1 LAPALLRGIQ
11 LLKRA
16 LLVLAGIL
24 GVLVVAAAVAL
35 GWLFATDA
43 GLRWALARAEREMG
57 DSLTIEGARGT
68 LISVVSIKHIRFES
82 DGTRIEARDIS
93 THAHLAAA
101 YRGQLRL
108 DPLHIAELDI
118 AIEQGGSRASQPP
131 TLPFGLRLA
140 NVEVERLRVLR
151 GEAVYSLRKV
161 AFKQLALAPLPP
173 SVSAEGTFELEDEK
187 FPMSGRIALGGTL
200 ERLETHLVLRQGD
213 IAADANAVL
222 APFRPQ
228 HLVSLDAKVSPIDLA
243 RFGEELPHAALALTV
258 KATGTDRGLQGT
270 FVLSN
275 SAPGPLDQQRIPVA
289 TVEARAASGD
299 LETATLDELR
309 ITLAGGGVL
318 EGRGRYD
325 AQGFHGTF
333 KASRLNLRAL
343 RSTLRETQLSGPLEV
358 AVARDAQTVRGT
370 LGQEGMTLSAE
381 AVRRGDT
388 VEIHGLRAAAAGGEV
403 TGAGSVRLTD
413 PIAFRANL
421 QLTRFNPAAFG
432 DYPEGAVS
440 GSLTADG
447 DLGSEPRVDVQWT
460 VANST
465 LLDEALESRGK
476 ARIAGRRLLQGEAQ
490 ARLGE
495 SRATARGG
503 FGTSADKLAWTLEV
517 PRLENYIDDLAG
529 SMKASGTLS
538 GTWSAPE
545 AVIAAEFE
553 KLELPHDFRAAAA
566 KLNASGTLA
575 RHEGRISLRTDGG
588 AELETRLRGG
598 YAGGAWAGEV
608 LALEGRGQV
617 PVHLRA
623 PTPLRIAKGRVEL
636 GRVDATLGDGHLLVN
651 NLAWSKDRVVSSGE
665 FKGLPAQWAIAAA
678 GLTDRLK
685 STLMLDGQWS
695 VTAAPALDGN
705 LRLRRAD
712 GDLVVQDERP
722 IALGLQSVALDA
734 RFTPAGVGMR
744 LDIISSYATGAIAG
758 QVSRDPAAGP
768 MGLGKGSPLNMQ
780 AQLEL
785 AHAKVLA
792 QPIGTDARFDGRLIA
807 TVEASGTVGAPVF
820 NGSVRGDAITFDYPP
835 YGVYLKNGELRARLE
850 GDRLRVERFS
860 IQAGEGTFT
869 ANGTLPLRL
878 TEGAANLVWQAKNFA
893 VLERPDMRLVA
904 TGQGEAGFDGKRL
917 LIAGEL
923 HAERGHLEI
932 ERDRIPKLGEDVVI
946 VGEPRKQDAPKAP
959 LPVHLNVDLDLG
971 SNFTI
976 HAQGLEG
983 KLTGRINFTTTAEGE
998 LRAYGRIETLNAT
1011 YFAYGQRLQVD
1022 PGIMIF
1028 DGALDNPA
1036 LQITAWRRNQA
1047 VEAGVQLSGTMLAP
1061 RVQIVS
1067 QPPVSE
1073 GERLS
1078 WLVLGRAPTDA
1089 TKADLGLLQ
1098 AAAGALLARGDSM
1111 PIDRKLAKTFGLDE
1125 ISFRGTGEVQDR
1137 AVAVGKRLSDK
1148 LYVSYEQ
1155 GLGTV
1160 TSSLVKL
1167 DYALSRRWSLRAETG
1182 TSSGW
1187 GVFYRFSWD

>member
-1 LAPALLRGIQ
+1 IG
-11 LLKRA
+11 
-16 LLVLAGIL
+16 
-24 GVLVVAAAVAL
+24 
-35 GWLFATDA
+35 
-43 GLRWALARAEREMG
+43 E
-57 DSLTIEGARGT
+57 
-68 LISVVSIKHIRFES
+68 
-82 DGTRIEARDIS
+82 
-93 THAHLAAA
+93 
-101 YRGQLRL
+101 
-108 DPLHIAELDI
+108 
-118 AIEQGGSRASQPP
+118 GGSRASQPP
-131 TLPFGLRLA
+131 TLPFGLRLD
-140 NVEVERLRVLR
+140 NVEVEHVRVIR
-151 GEAVYSLRKV
+151 GEATYSLRKV
-161 AFKQLALAPLPP
+161 RFNQIALAPLPP
-173 SVSAEGTFELEDEK
+173 SISADGTFELEDEK
-187 FPMSGRIALGGTL
+187 FPMSGSIALGGTL
-200 ERLETHLVLRQGD
+200 ERLETKLALRQGD
-213 IAADANAVL
+213 IVADATAVL

-228 HLVSLDAKVSPIDLA
+228 HLVSLDAKISPIDLA

-258 KATGTDRGLQGT
+258 KATGSDRGLQGM
-270 FVLSN
+270 FVLAN
-275 SAPGPLDQQRIPVA
+275 SAPGPLDQQRLPIA
-289 TVEARAASGD
+289 QIEARMASSD
-299 LETATLDELR
+299 LETATLEGLR
-309 ITLAGGGVL
+309 IALTGGGVL
-318 EGRGRYD
+318 EGHGRYD
-325 AQGFHGTF
+325 ANGFQGSF
-333 KASRLNLRAL
+333 KASRLNLRGL
-343 RSTLRETQLSGPLEV
+343 RSTLRETQLSGPLDV
-358 AVARDAQTVRGT
+358 ALAHDSQTVRGT
-370 LGQEGMTLSAE
+370 LSQEGMSLSAE

-388 VEIHGLRAAAAGGEV
+388 VDIRALRAAAAGGEV
-403 TGAGSVRLTD
+403 TGAGTVRLTD
-413 PIAFRANL
+413 PIAFKADL
-421 QLTRFNPAAFG
+421 QLARFNPAAFG
-432 DYPEGAVS
+432 DYPAGAIS
-440 GSLTADG
+440 GSVVGDG
-447 DLGSEPRVDVQWT
+447 DLAAEPRVQVRWSI
-460 VANST
+460 AKST
-465 LLDEALESRGK
+465 LMDEPLESRGT
-476 ARIAGRRLLQGEAQ
+476 ANLVGRRVLKADAQ
-490 ARLGE
+490 ASLGE

-517 PRLENYIDDLAG
+517 PRLEDYLDDIAG

-538 GTWSAPE
+538 GTWPAPE
-545 AVIAAEFE
+545 LVATAELE
-553 KLELPHDFRAAAA
+553 KLELPHDFRAAGA
-566 KLNASGTLA
+566 KVNVSGTLA
-575 RHEGRISLRTDGG
+575 RHEGRLSLRTDGG
-588 AELETRLRGG
+588 AELETHLRGG
-598 YAGGAWAGEV
+598 YANGAWSGEV
-608 LALEGRGQV
+608 LTLEARGQV

-623 PTPLRIAKGRVEL
+623 PTPLRIAKSRVEL
-636 GRVDATLGDGHLLVN
+636 GRFEATLGDGHLLVN
-651 NLAWSKDRVVSSGE
+651 DLAWSKDRIVSSGE
-665 FKGLPAQWAIAAA
+665 FKGLPAQWAVAAA
-678 GLTDRLK
+678 GLTDRVK

-695 VTAAPALDGN
+695 VTAAPALNGD
-705 LRLRRAD
+705 LRLRRAG
-712 GDLVVQDERP
+712 GDLVIQDDRP

-744 LDIISSYATGAIAG
+744 LDIISSYATGAVAG

-768 MGLGKGSPLNMQ
+768 MGLGKGSALNVQ

-792 QPIGTDARFDGRLIA
+792 QPVGTDARFDGRLIA
-807 TVEASGTVGAPVF
+807 TVEAGGTVGAPVF

-850 GDRLRVERFS
+850 GDRLRIERFS
-860 IQAGEGTFT
+860 IQAGEGSFT

-878 TEGAANLVWQAKNFA
+878 TEGEANLMWQAKNFA

-946 VGEPRKQDAPKAP
+946 VGEPRKPPAAAKAA

-998 LRAYGRIETLNAT
+998 LRAFGRIETLNAT
-1011 YFAYGQRLQVD
+1011 YYAYGQRLQVD

-1137 AVAVGKRLSDK
+1137 AIAVGKRLSDK
-1148 LYVSYEQ
+1148 VYVSYEQ

>member
-1 LAPALLRGIQ
+1 M
-11 LLKRA
+11 
-16 LLVLAGIL
+16 IL
-24 GVLVVAAAVAL
+24 VAAAVAL
-35 GWLFATDA
+35 AWLFATDA

-57 DSLTIEGARGT
+57 GALAIENARGT
-68 LISVVSIKHIRFES
+68 LMSVVTIGHIRFEA
-82 DGTRIEARDIS
+82 DGTRIEARDVS

-101 YRGQLRL
+101 FGGQLRL
-108 DPLHIAELDI
+108 EPLHIATLDI
-118 AIEQGGSRASQPP
+118 AIGEGGSRASPP
-131 TLPFGLRLA
+131 ATLPFGLRLA

-161 AFKQLALAPLPP
+161 RFKHLALAQLPP

-187 FPMSGRIALGGTL
+187 FPMTGSVALGGTL
-200 ERLETHLVLRQGD
+200 ERLEARLALRQGD

-258 KATGTDRGLQGT
+258 KATGTERGLQGT
-270 FVLSN
+270 FTLTN
-275 SAPGPLDQQRIPVA
+275 SAPGPLDQARLPIA
-289 TVEARAASGD
+289 RVEAHAASSD

-309 ITLAGGGVL
+309 IALAGGGVL
-318 EGRGRYD
+318 EGRGRYN
-325 AQGFHGTF
+325 AKGFQGSF

-343 RSTLRETQLSGPLEV
+343 RSTLRETQLSGPLEI
-358 AVARDAQTVRGT
+358 AISPDTQSVRGT
-370 LGQEGMTLSAE
+370 LGEASMSLSAE

-388 VEIHGLRAAAAGGEV
+388 VEIRGLRAAAAGGEV
-403 TGAGSVRLTD
+403 TGAGTVRLGD

-421 QLTRFNPAAFG
+421 QLARFDPAAFG
-432 DYPEGAVS
+432 DYPAGSIS
-440 GSLTADG
+440 GSITADG
-447 DLGSEPRVDVQWT
+447 DLAQEPRVDLKWSI
-460 VANST
+460 ANSM
-465 LLDEALESRGK
+465 LADETLESRGS
-476 ARIAGRRLLQGEAQ
+476 ARVVGRRVLQADAQ
-490 ARLGE
+490 ASLGE
-495 SRATARGG
+495 SRVTAHGG
-503 FGTSADKLAWTLEV
+503 FGTSADKLAWALEV
-517 PRLENYIDDLAG
+517 PSIENYLEDLAG
-529 SMKASGTLS
+529 SMKASGTVT
-538 GTWSAPE
+538 GTWTVPE
-545 AVIAAEFE
+545 VVIAAEFAQ
-553 KLELPHDFRAAAA
+553 LELPHDFRAAAA
-566 KLNASGTLA
+566 KLNVAGTLA
-575 RHEGRISLRTDGG
+575 RHEGRVSVRTDGG

-598 YAGGAWAGEV
+598 YSGGAWAGEV
-608 LALEGRGQV
+608 LSLEGRGQV

-623 PTPLRIAKGRVEL
+623 ATPLRIAKGRVEL
-636 GRVDATLGDGHLLVN
+636 GRVEATLGEGHLLVN
-651 NLAWSKDRVVSSGE
+651 DLVWSKERVVSSGE

-678 GLTDRLK
+678 GLTDKL
-685 STLMLDGQWS
+685 SATLLVDGQWS
-695 VTAAPALDGN
+695 ITAAPALDGT
-705 LRLRRAD
+705 LRLRRAS
-712 GDLVVQDERP
+712 GDIVLQDERP

-734 RFTPAGVGMR
+734 RFTNAGVGMR
-744 LDIISSYATGAIAG
+744 LDVISRYATGAVAG

-768 MGLGKGSPLNMQ
+768 IGLGLGSALNMQ

-792 QPIGTDARFDGRLIA
+792 EPLLSDARFDGRLIA
-807 TVEASGTVGAPVF
+807 TVEATGTVGAPVF
-820 NGSVRGDAITFDYPP
+820 AGNVRGDSLTFDYPP
-835 YGVYLKNGELRARLE
+835 YGVYLKNGELRGRLE

-860 IQAGEGTFT
+860 IQAGEGSFT
-869 ANGTLPLRL
+869 ASGTLPLRL
-878 TEGAANLVWQAKNFA
+878 TGEAANVTWQAKNFA

-904 TGQGEAGFDGKRL
+904 TGNGEAGFDGKRL
-917 LIAGEL
+917 LLAGEL
-923 HAERGHLEI
+923 HADRGHLEI
-932 ERDRIPKLGEDVVI
+932 ERDRVPKLGEDVVI
-946 VGEPRKQDAPKAP
+946 VGQQRKPAGAKSA

-983 KLTGRINFTTTAEGE
+983 KLTGRVNFTTTEEGE
-998 LRAYGRIETLNAT
+998 LRAYGRIEALNAT

-1022 PGIMIF
+1022 PGIVIF
-1028 DGALDNPA
+1028 DGPLDNPA

-1137 AVAVGKRLSDK
+1137 AIAVGKRLSDK
-1148 LYVSYEQ
+1148 VYVSYEQ

>member
-1 LAPALLRGIQ
+1 MAVLL
-11 LLKRA
+11 
-16 LLVLAGIL
+16 
-24 GVLVVAAAVAL
+24 VAAAVAL

-43 GLRWALARAEREMG
+43 GLRWVLARAEREMG
-57 DSLTIEGARGT
+57 GALVIEGGRGT
-68 LISVVSIKHIRFES
+68 LISVVTIKHVRFEA
-82 DGTRIEARDIS
+82 DGTRVEARDVS
-93 THAHLAAA
+93 THANLAAA
-101 YRGQLRL
+101 FGGQLRL
-108 DPLHIAELDI
+108 EPLHIASLDI
-118 AIEQGGSRASQPP
+118 AIGEGGSRASPP
-131 TLPFGLRLA
+131 PALPFGLRLG

-151 GEAVYSLRKV
+151 GEATYSLRKV
-161 AFKQLALAPLPP
+161 RFKQLALAQIPP
-173 SVSAEGTFELEDEK
+173 GVSADGTFELEDEK
-187 FPMSGRIALGGTL
+187 FPMSGSIALGGTL
-200 ERLETHLVLRQGD
+200 ERLEAKLALRQGD
-213 IAADANAVL
+213 IVANANAVL

-228 HLVSLDAKVSPIDLA
+228 HLVSLDATVSPIDLA
-243 RFGEELPHAALALTV
+243 RFGDELPQAALSLTV

-270 FVLSN
+270 FVLAN
-275 SAPGPLDQQRIPVA
+275 RAPGPLDQHHLPIAQ
-289 TVEARAASGD
+289 VEARVASGD
-299 LETATLDELR
+299 LETATLEDLR
-309 ITLAGGGVL
+309 IALAGGGVL

-325 AQGFHGTF
+325 AKGFQGSF
-333 KASRLNLRAL
+333 KASRLNLRGL
-343 RSTLRETQLSGPLEV
+343 RSTLRQTQLSGPLDV
-358 AVARDAQTVRGT
+358 ALTHESQTVRGT
-370 LGQEGMTLSAE
+370 LSQEGMSLSAE

-388 VEIHGLRAAAAGGEV
+388 VEIRALRAAAAGGEV
-403 TGAGSVRLTD
+403 TGAGTVRLTD
-413 PIAFRANL
+413 PIAFNANL
-421 QLTRFNPAAFG
+421 QLARFNPAAFG
-432 DYPEGAVS
+432 DYPAGSIS
-440 GSLTADG
+440 GSVLADG
-447 DLGSEPRVDVQWT
+447 DLADEPRVQLQWSI
-460 VANST
+460 AKST
-465 LLDEALESRGK
+465 LLDGPLESRGS
-476 ARIAGRRLLQGEAQ
+476 ANLVGRRVLKADAQ
-490 ARLGE
+490 ASLGE
-495 SRATARGG
+495 SHATVRGG
-503 FGTSADKLAWTLEV
+503 FGTSADKLAWTLDV
-517 PRLENYIDDLAG
+517 PSLEDYVEDLAG

-538 GTWSAPE
+538 GTWSVPE
-545 AVIAAEFE
+545 VVAAAELE
-553 KLELPHDFRAAAA
+553 KLELPHDFRAAGA
-566 KLNASGTLA
+566 KVNVSGTLG
-575 RHEGRISLRTDGG
+575 RHEGRLTLRTDGG
-588 AELETRLRGG
+588 AELETHLRGG
-598 YAGGAWAGEV
+598 YANGAWSGEV
-608 LALEGRGQV
+608 LSLEGHGQV
-617 PVHLRA
+617 PMHLRA
-623 PTPLRIAKGRVEL
+623 PTSLRIAKSRVEL

-651 NLAWSKDRVVSSGE
+651 DLAWSKDRVISSGE

-705 LRLRRAD
+705 LRLRRAS
-712 GDLVVQDERP
+712 GDLVIQDERP

-758 QVSRDPAAGP
+758 QVSRDPAGGP
-768 MGLGKGSPLNMQ
+768 LGLGKGSPLNMQ

-792 QPIGTDARFDGRLIA
+792 QPVGTDARFDGRLIA
-807 TVEASGTVGAPVF
+807 TVEASGTVGTPVF

-878 TEGAANLVWQAKNFA
+878 TEGEANLMWQAKNFA

-946 VGEPRKQDAPKAP
+946 VGQPRKPEAAKGA
-959 LPVHLNVDLDLG
+959 LPVHLNIDLDLG

-1011 YFAYGQRLQVD
+1011 YFAYGQRLQVA

-1137 AVAVGKRLSDK
+1137 AIAVGKRLSDK
-1148 LYVSYEQ
+1148 VYVSYEQ

>member
-1 LAPALLRGIQ
+1 MALL
-11 LLKRA
+11 L
-16 LLVLAGIL
+16 
-24 GVLVVAAAVAL
+24 VAAAVAL

-43 GLRWALARAEREMG
+43 GLRWVLARAEREMG
-57 DSLTIEGARGT
+57 GALTIEAGRGT
-68 LISVVSIKHIRFES
+68 LISVVAIGHIRFEA
-82 DGTRIEARDIS
+82 DGTRIEARDVS
-93 THAHLAAA
+93 THASLAAA
-101 YRGQLRL
+101 FGGQLRL
-108 DPLHIAELDI
+108 EPLHIAALDI
-118 AIEQGGSRASQPP
+118 AIGEGGSRATQPP

-161 AFKQLALAPLPP
+161 RFKQIALAQLPP
-173 SVSAEGTFELEDEK
+173 SVSADGTFELEDEK
-187 FPMSGRIALGGTL
+187 FPMSGSIALGGTL
-200 ERLETHLVLRQGD
+200 ERLETRLALRQGD
-213 IAADANAVL
+213 IAADATAVL

-243 RFGEELPHAALALTV
+243 RFGEELPHAALALTL

-275 SAPGPLDQQRIPVA
+275 GAPGPLDQAHLPI
-289 TVEARAASGD
+289 TSVEARVASSD

-309 ITLAGGGVL
+309 IALAGGGVL

-325 AQGFHGTF
+325 AQGFHGAF

-343 RSTLRETQLSGPLEV
+343 RSTLRATQLSGPLEV
-358 AVARDAQTVRGT
+358 AVSRDAQTVRGT
-370 LGQEGMTLSAE
+370 LAQEGMTLSAE

-388 VEIHGLRAAAAGGEV
+388 VEIHGLRAAAAGGELS
-403 TGAGSVRLTD
+403 GAATLRLTD

-421 QLTRFNPAAFG
+421 QLARFNPAAFG
-432 DYPEGAVS
+432 DYPAGSIS
-440 GSLTADG
+440 GSVLAEG
-447 DLGSEPRVDVQWT
+447 DIAEQPHVDLKWT

-465 LLDEALESRGK
+465 LLEETLESRGTATLVGPRITK
-476 ARIAGRRLLQGEAQ
+476 ADAQ
-490 ARLGE
+490 ASLGDGRL
-495 SRATARGG
+495 TARGG
-503 FGTSADKLAWTLEV
+503 FGTAADKLTWTLEV
-517 PRLENYIDDLAG
+517 PSLEDYVDDLAG
-529 SMKASGTLS
+529 SMKASGTLT
-538 GTWSAPE
+538 GTWSVPE
-545 AVIAAEFE
+545 AAIAAEFE
-553 KLELPHDFRAAAA
+553 KLELPHEFRAAAA
-566 KLNASGTLA
+566 KLNVAGTLA
-575 RHEGRISLRTDGG
+575 RHEARASVRTDGG

-598 YAGGAWAGEV
+598 YAGGAWTGEV
-608 LALEGRGQV
+608 LSLEGRGQV
-617 PVHLRA
+617 PVHLRT
-623 PTPLRIAKGRVEL
+623 PTPLHIALNRVEL
-636 GRVDATLGDGHLLVN
+636 GRFEATLGEGHLLVN
-651 NLAWSKDRVVSSGE
+651 DLAWSKERVVSSGE

-678 GLTDRLK
+678 GLADKLK
-685 STLMLDGQWS
+685 ATLLVDGQWS
-695 VTAAPALDGN
+695 ITAAPALDGN
-705 LRLRRAD
+705 LRLRRAS
-712 GDLVVQDERP
+712 GDLVLQDERP
-722 IALGLQSVALDA
+722 VELGLQSVALDA

-744 LDIISSYATGAIAG
+744 LDVISRYATGAVAG
-758 QVSRDPAAGP
+758 QVSRDPAAGAL
-768 MGLGKGSPLNMQ
+768 GLGRGSPLNVQ

-792 QPIGTDARFDGRLIA
+792 QPVLSDARFDGRLIA

-820 NGSVRGDAITFDYPP
+820 AGSVRGDALTFDYPP
-835 YGVYLKNGELRARLE
+835 YGVYLKNGELRGRLE

-869 ANGTLPLRL
+869 ASGTLPLRL
-878 TEGAANLVWQAKNFA
+878 TEGAKLTWQAKNFA

-904 TGQGEAGFDGKRL
+904 TGEGEAGFDGKRL
-917 LIAGEL
+917 LFAGEL

-932 ERDRIPKLGEDVVI
+932 ERDRMPKLGEDVVI
-946 VGEPRKQDAPKAP
+946 VGEPRKPEGTKAA

-976 HAQGLEG
+976 QAQGLEG
-983 KLTGRINFTTTAEGE
+983 KLTGRVNFATTAEGE
-998 LRAYGRIETLNAT
+998 LRAYGRIESLNAT
-1011 YFAYGQRLQVD
+1011 YYAYGQKLQVD
-1022 PGIMIF
+1022 PGILIF

-1036 LQITAWRRNQA
+1036 LQVTAWRRNQA
-1047 VEAGVQLSGTMLAP
+1047 VEAGVQISGTMLAP

-1111 PIDRKLAKTFGLDE
+1111 PIDRKLAKSFGLDE

-1137 AVAVGKRLSDK
+1137 AVALGKRLSDK
-1148 LYVSYEQ
+1148 VYVSYEQ

>member
-1 LAPALLRGIQ
+1 MVTIQ
-11 LLKRA
+11 H
-16 LLVLAGIL
+16 V
-24 GVLVVAAAVAL
+24 
-35 GWLFATDA
+35 
-43 GLRWALARAEREMG
+43 
-57 DSLTIEGARGT
+57 
-68 LISVVSIKHIRFES
+68 RFEA
-82 DGTRIEARDIS
+82 DGTRIEAREVGA
-93 THAHLAAA
+93 HADLAAA
-101 YRGQLRL
+101 FSGRL
-108 DPLHIAELDI
+108 HLEPLHIAALDI
-118 AIEQGGSRASQPP
+118 EIGEGGSRASQPP
-131 TLPFGLRLA
+131 ALPFGLRLA
-140 NVEVERLRVLR
+140 GVEVERLRVLR

-161 AFKQLALAPLPP
+161 RFKEIALARLPA

-187 FPMSGRIALGGTL
+187 FPMAGSIAFGGTL
-200 ERLETHLVLRQGD
+200 ERLETRLALRQGD
-213 IAADANAVL
+213 IAADASAVL
-222 APFRPQ
+222 APFRAQ

-243 RFGEELPHAALALTV
+243 RFGEELPHAALALSV

-270 FVLSN
+270 FALAN
-275 SAPGPLDQQRIPVA
+275 SAPGPLDQGRLPIASIDARVA
-289 TVEARAASGD
+289 SND
-299 LETATLDELR
+299 LETATLQDLR
-309 ITLAGGGVL
+309 IALAGGGLL

-325 AQGFHGTF
+325 AQSFQGSF
-333 KASRLNLRAL
+333 KASGLNLRAL
-343 RSTLRETQLSGPLEV
+343 RSTLRETRLSGPLEV
-358 AVARDAQTVRGT
+358 ALSRDAQSVRGT
-370 LGQEGMTLSAE
+370 LAQEGMSIGAE

-388 VEIHGLRAAAAGGEV
+388 VDIRSLRAAAGGGEL
-403 TGAGSVRLTD
+403 TGAGTLRLAD
-413 PIAFRANL
+413 PIAFRADL
-421 QLTRFNPAAFG
+421 QLARFNPATFG
-432 DYPEGAVS
+432 DYPAGSIS
-440 GSLTADG
+440 GSVTADG
-447 DLGSEPRVDVQWT
+447 DLAKEPRVQVQWS
-460 VANST
+460 VAKSM
-465 LLDEALESRGK
+465 LMEESLESRGS
-476 ARIAGRRLLQGEAQ
+476 ASIVGRRIVKAEAQ

-495 SRATARGG
+495 SRVTARGG
-503 FGTSADKLAWTLEV
+503 FGTSADKLAWALDV
-517 PRLENYIDDLAG
+517 PSLENYVDDLSG
-529 SMKASGTLS
+529 SLKASGTLG
-538 GTWSAPE
+538 GTWSVPE
-545 AVIAAEFE
+545 AVIAVELE
-553 KLELPHDFRAAAA
+553 KLELPHDFRAATA
-566 KLNASGTLA
+566 KLNLAGTLA
-575 RHEGRISLRTDGG
+575 RHEGRATVRTDGG

-598 YAGGAWAGEV
+598 YAGGAWVGEV
-608 LALEGRGQV
+608 LSLEGRGQV

-623 PTPLRIAKGRVEL
+623 ATPLRVAKNRVEL

-651 NLAWSKDRVVSSGE
+651 DLAWSKERVVSSGE

-685 STLMLDGQWS
+685 STLLLDGQWS
-695 VTAAPALDGN
+695 ITAAPALDGS
-705 LRLRRAD
+705 LRLRRAR
-712 GDLVVQDERP
+712 GDLVLQDERP
-722 IALGLQSVALDA
+722 IELGLQSVALDA

-744 LDIISSYATGAIAG
+744 LDVISSYATGAVAG

-780 AQLEL
+780 GQLEL

-792 QPIGTDARFDGRLIA
+792 QPVGTDARFDGRLIA
-807 TVEASGTVGAPVF
+807 TVEASGTVGEPVF

-835 YGVYLKNGELRARLE
+835 YGVYLKNGELRGRLE
-850 GDRLRVERFS
+850 GDRLRIERFS
-860 IQAGEGTFT
+860 IHAGEGSFT
-869 ANGTLPLRL
+869 ASGTLPLRL
-878 TEGAANLVWQAKNFA
+878 TEGAANLTWQAKNFA
-893 VLERPDMRLVA
+893 VLERPDLRLVA

-946 VGEPRKQDAPKAP
+946 VGQPRKRPAAKSP
-959 LPVHLNVDLDLG
+959 LPLHLNVDLDLG
-971 SNFTI
+971 SNLTV

-983 KLTGRINFTTTAEGE
+983 KLTGRINFATTPEGE

-1011 YFAYGQRLQVD
+1011 YFAYGQPLQVD
-1022 PGIMIF
+1022 PGILIF

-1111 PIDRKLAKTFGLDE
+1111 PIDRKLAKSFGLDE

-1137 AVAVGKRLSDK
+1137 AIALGKRLSDK
-1148 LYVSYEQ
+1148 VYISYEQ

>member
-1 LAPALLRGIQ
+1 M
-11 LLKRA
+11 
-16 LLVLAGIL
+16 
-24 GVLVVAAAVAL
+24 VAVAVAL

-43 GLRWALARAEREMG
+43 GLRWVLARAEREMG
-57 DSLTIEGARGT
+57 GALAIEGARGT
-68 LISVVSIKHIRFES
+68 LINIVTIAHVRYEA
-82 DGTRIEARDIS
+82 DGTRVEARDVS
-93 THAHLAAA
+93 THANLAAA
-101 YRGQLRL
+101 FGGQIRL
-108 DPLHIAELDI
+108 EPLHVASLDI
-118 AIEQGGSRASQPP
+118 AIGEGGSRASQPP
-131 TLPFGLRLA
+131 TLPFGLRLD
-140 NVEVERLRVLR
+140 NVEVEHVRVMR
-151 GEAVYSLRKV
+151 GEATYSLRKV
-161 AFKQLALAPLPP
+161 RFKQIALAPLPP
-173 SVSAEGTFELEDEK
+173 SISADGTFELEDEK
-187 FPMSGRIALGGTL
+187 FPMSGSIALGGTL
-200 ERLETHLVLRQGD
+200 ERLETKLALRQGD
-213 IAADANAVL
+213 IVADAAAVL

-228 HLVSLDAKVSPIDLA
+228 HLVSLDAKVSPVDLA

-258 KATGTDRGLQGT
+258 KATGSDRGLQGM
-270 FVLSN
+270 FVLAN
-275 SAPGPLDQQRIPVA
+275 SAPGPLDQQRLPIA
-289 TVEARAASGD
+289 QIEARMASSD
-299 LETATLDELR
+299 LETATLEGLR
-309 ITLAGGGVL
+309 IALTGGGVL
-318 EGRGRYD
+318 EGHGRYD
-325 AQGFHGTF
+325 ANGFQGSF
-333 KASRLNLRAL
+333 KASRLNLRGL
-343 RSTLRETQLSGPLEV
+343 RSTLRETQLSGPLDV
-358 AVARDAQTVRGT
+358 ALAHDSQTVRGT
-370 LGQEGMTLSAE
+370 LSQEGMSLSAE

-388 VEIHGLRAAAAGGEV
+388 VDIRALRAAAAGGEV
-403 TGAGSVRLTD
+403 TGAGTVRLTD
-413 PIAFRANL
+413 PIRFKADL
-421 QLTRFNPAAFG
+421 QLARFNPAAFG
-432 DYPEGAVS
+432 DYPAGAIS
-440 GSLTADG
+440 GSVVGDG
-447 DLGSEPRVDVQWT
+447 DLAAEPRVQVRWSI
-460 VANST
+460 AKST
-465 LLDEALESRGK
+465 LMDEPLESRGT
-476 ARIAGRRLLQGEAQ
+476 ANLVGRRVLKADAQ
-490 ARLGE
+490 ASLGE

-517 PRLENYIDDLAG
+517 PRLEDYLEDIAG

-538 GTWSAPE
+538 GTWPVPE
-545 AVIAAEFE
+545 LVATAELE
-553 KLELPHDFRAAAA
+553 KLELPHDFRAAGA
-566 KLNASGTLA
+566 KVNVSGTLA
-575 RHEGRISLRTDGG
+575 RHEGRLSLRTDGG
-588 AELETRLRGG
+588 AELETHLRGG
-598 YAGGAWAGEV
+598 YANGAWSGEV
-608 LALEGRGQV
+608 LTLEARGQV

-623 PTPLRIAKGRVEL
+623 PTPLRIAKSRVEL
-636 GRVDATLGDGHLLVN
+636 GRFEATLGDGHLLVN
-651 NLAWSKDRVVSSGE
+651 DLAWSKDRIVSSGE
-665 FKGLPAQWAIAAA
+665 FKGLPAQWAVAAA
-678 GLTDRLK
+678 GLTDRVK

-695 VTAAPALDGN
+695 VTAAPALNGD
-705 LRLRRAD
+705 LRLRRAG
-712 GDLVVQDERP
+712 GDLVIQDDRP

-744 LDIISSYATGAIAG
+744 LDIISSYATGAVAG

-768 MGLGKGSPLNMQ
+768 MGLGKGSALNVQ

-792 QPIGTDARFDGRLIA
+792 QPVGTDARFDGRLIA
-807 TVEASGTVGAPVF
+807 TVEAGGTVGAPVF

-850 GDRLRVERFS
+850 GDRLRIERFS
-860 IQAGEGTFT
+860 IQAGEGSFT

-878 TEGAANLVWQAKNFA
+878 TEGEANLMWQAKNFA

-946 VGEPRKQDAPKAP
+946 VGEPRKPPAAAKAA

-998 LRAYGRIETLNAT
+998 LRAFGRIETLNAT
-1011 YFAYGQRLQVD
+1011 YYAYGQRLQVD

-1137 AVAVGKRLSDK
+1137 AIAVGKRLSDK
-1148 LYVSYEQ
+1148 VYVSYEQ

>member
-1 LAPALLRGIQ
+1 
-11 LLKRA
+11 
-16 LLVLAGIL
+16 VIL
-24 GVLVVAAAVAL
+24 VAAGVAL

-43 GLRWALARAEREMG
+43 GLRWVLARAEREMG
-57 DSLTIEGARGT
+57 GALAIEGAHGT
-68 LISVVSIKHIRFES
+68 LMSVVTIGHIRFEA
-82 DGTRIEARDIS
+82 DGTRIEARDVS

-101 YRGQLRL
+101 FGGQLRL
-108 DPLHIAELDI
+108 EPLHIAALDI
-118 AIEQGGSRASQPP
+118 AIGEGGSRASQPP

-140 NVEVERLRVLR
+140 SVEVERLRVLR

-161 AFKQLALAPLPP
+161 RFKHLALAQLPP

-187 FPMSGRIALGGTL
+187 FPMTGSIALGGTL
-200 ERLETHLVLRQGD
+200 ERLETRLQLRQGD

-222 APFRPQ
+222 ALFRAQ
-228 HLVSLDAKVSPIDLA
+228 HLVSLDAKVSPIDLR

-258 KATGTDRGLQGT
+258 KATGSERGLQGT
-270 FVLSN
+270 FTLTN
-275 SAPGPLDQQRIPVA
+275 SAPGPFDEARLPIA
-289 TVEARAASGD
+289 KVEARAASSD
-299 LETATLDELR
+299 LATATLDELR
-309 ITLAGGGVL
+309 VTLAGGGVL

-325 AQGFHGTF
+325 SQGFQGAF

-343 RSTLRETQLSGPLEV
+343 RSTLRETQLSGPLEI
-358 AVARDAQTVRGT
+358 AVSPDTQTVRGT
-370 LGQEGMTLSAE
+370 LGEASMSLSAE

-403 TGAGSVRLTD
+403 TGAGTVRLGD

-421 QLTRFNPAAFG
+421 QLARFNPAAFG
-432 DYPEGAVS
+432 DYPAGSIS
-440 GSLTADG
+440 GSVTADG
-447 DLGSEPRVDVQWT
+447 DLAQAPRVDLKWT
-460 VANST
+460 IANST
-465 LLDEALESRGK
+465 LADEPLESRGS
-476 ARIAGRRLLQGEAQ
+476 ARVAGRRVLQAD
-490 ARLGE
+490 AKASLGE
-495 SRATARGG
+495 SRLTARGA

-517 PRLENYIDDLAG
+517 PSIENYVEDLAG
-529 SMKASGTLS
+529 SMKASGTVT
-538 GTWSAPE
+538 GTWAAPE
-545 AVIAAEFE
+545 AVIAAEFA

-566 KLNASGTLA
+566 KLNVAGTLA
-575 RHEGRISLRTDGG
+575 RHEGRVSVRTDGG

-598 YAGGAWAGEV
+598 YSGGAWAGEV
-608 LALEGRGQV
+608 LSLDGRGQV
-617 PVHLRA
+617 PLHLRA
-623 PTPLRIAKGRVEL
+623 ATPLRIAKGRLEL
-636 GRVDATLGDGHLLVN
+636 GRVDATLGEGHLLVN
-651 NLAWSKDRVVSSGE
+651 DLVWSKERVVSSGE

-678 GLTDRLK
+678 GLTDKLNA
-685 STLMLDGQWS
+685 TLLVDGQWS
-695 VTAAPALDGN
+695 ITAAPALDGN
-705 LRLRRAD
+705 LRLRRAS
-712 GDLVVQDERP
+712 GDIVLQDDRP

-734 RFTPAGVGMR
+734 RFTNAGVGMR
-744 LDIISSYATGAIAG
+744 LDVISRYATGAVAG

-768 MGLGKGSPLNMQ
+768 MGLGLGSALNMQ

-792 QPIGTDARFDGRLIA
+792 EPLLSDARFDGRLIA
-807 TVEASGTVGAPVF
+807 TVEATGTVGAPVF
-820 NGSVRGDAITFDYPP
+820 AGSVRGDALTFDYPP
-835 YGVYLKNGELRARLE
+835 YGVYLKNGELRGRLE

-860 IQAGEGTFT
+860 IQAGEGSFT
-869 ANGTLPLRL
+869 ASGTLPLRL
-878 TEGAANLVWQAKNFA
+878 TGEPANVTWQAKNFA

-904 TGQGEAGFDGKRL
+904 TGNGEAGFDGKRL
-917 LIAGEL
+917 LLAGEL
-923 HAERGHLEI
+923 HAERGHLEL

-946 VGEPRKQDAPKAP
+946 VGQPRKPAAAKSAM
-959 LPVHLNVDLDLG
+959 LVHLNVDLDLG

-983 KLTGRINFTTTAEGE
+983 KLTGRVNFTTTAEGE

-1022 PGIMIF
+1022 PGIVIF

-1137 AVAVGKRLSDK
+1137 AIAVGKRLSDK
-1148 LYVSYEQ
+1148 VYVSYEQ

>member
-1 LAPALLRGIQ
+1 M
-11 LLKRA
+11 
-16 LLVLAGIL
+16 VLALAI
-24 GVLVVAAAVAL
+24 AL

-43 GLRWALARAEREMG
+43 GLRWVLARAEREMG
-57 DSLTIEGARGT
+57 GALVIEEARGT
-68 LISVVSIKHIRFES
+68 LISVVTIDHIRFEA
-82 DGTRIEARDIS
+82 DGTRIEAREVS
-93 THAHLAAA
+93 THASLAAA
-101 YRGQLRL
+101 FGGELRL
-108 DPLHIAELDI
+108 EPLHVARLDI
-118 AIEQGGSRASQPP
+118 AIGEGGSRASQPP
-131 TLPFGLRLA
+131 TLPFGLRLGT
-140 NVEVERLRVLR
+140 VEVERLRVLR
-151 GEAVYSLRKV
+151 GEAAYSLRKV
-161 AFKQLALAPLPP
+161 RFGQIALAPLPP
-173 SVSAEGTFELEDEK
+173 SVSADGTFELEDER

-200 ERLETHLVLRQGD
+200 ERLETKLALRQGD
-213 IAADANAVL
+213 IVADASAVL

-243 RFGEELPHAALALTV
+243 RFGEELPHAALSLAV

-270 FVLSN
+270 FALAN
-275 SAPGPLDQQRIPVA
+275 SVPGALDQHRLPIA
-289 TVEARAASGD
+289 HVEARVASSD
-299 LETATLDELR
+299 LETATLDDLR
-309 ITLAGGGVL
+309 IALAGGGVL
-318 EGRGRYD
+318 EGRGRYN
-325 AQGFHGTF
+325 ANGFQGSF
-333 KASRLNLRAL
+333 KASRLNLRGL
-343 RSTLRETQLSGPLEV
+343 RSTLRQTQLSGPLEV
-358 AVARDAQTVRGT
+358 ALAQDSQTVRGT
-370 LGQEGMTLSAE
+370 LSEASMSLTAE

-388 VEIHGLRAAAAGGEV
+388 VEIRALRAAAAGGEV
-403 TGAGSVRLTD
+403 TGAGTVRLTD
-413 PIAFRANL
+413 PIAFSANL
-421 QLTRFNPAAFG
+421 QLARFNPAAFG
-432 DYPEGAVS
+432 DYPAGSIS
-440 GSLTADG
+440 GSVVADG
-447 DLGSEPRVDVQWT
+447 DLAAEPRVQLQWSI
-460 VANST
+460 ARST
-465 LLDEALESRGK
+465 LKEYPLESRGS
-476 ARIAGRRLLQGEAQ
+476 ARIVGRRVQQADAQ
-490 ARLGE
+490 ASLGE
-495 SRATARGG
+495 SRLTARGG
-503 FGTSADKLAWTLEV
+503 FGTAADKLAWTLEV
-517 PRLENYIDDLAG
+517 PSLEDYVDDLAG
-529 SMKASGTLS
+529 SMKASGTLA
-538 GTWSAPE
+538 GTWAVPE

-553 KLELPHDFRAAAA
+553 KLELPHEFRAAAA
-566 KLNASGTLA
+566 KLDVAGTLA
-575 RHEGRISLRTDGG
+575 RHDVRASVRTDGG

-608 LALEGRGQV
+608 LSLEGRGQV
-617 PVHLRA
+617 PVHLSA
-623 PTPLRIAKGRVEL
+623 PTSLHIARARVEL
-636 GRVDATLGDGHLLVN
+636 GRVDATLGEGHLLVN
-651 NLAWSKDRVVSSGE
+651 DLAWSKERVVSSGE

-678 GLTDRLK
+678 GLTERLK

-695 VTAAPALDGN
+695 ITAAPALDGN
-705 LRLRRAD
+705 LRLRRAS
-712 GDLVVQDERP
+712 GDIVLQDERP
-722 IALGLQSVALDA
+722 VALGLQSVALDA

-744 LDIISSYATGAIAG
+744 LDIISSYATGAVAG

-768 MGLGKGSPLNMQ
+768 MGLGKGSPLNVQ

-785 AHAKVLA
+785 AHARLLA
-792 QPIGTDARFDGRLIA
+792 QPVGTDARFDGRLIA
-807 TVEASGTVGAPVF
+807 TIEASGTVGAPVF
-820 NGSVRGDAITFDYPP
+820 NGNVRGDALTFDYPP

-850 GDRLRVERFS
+850 GDRLRIERFS
-860 IQAGEGTFT
+860 IQAGEGSFT
-869 ANGTLPLRL
+869 ASGTVPLRL
-878 TEGAANLVWQAKNFA
+878 TQGEANLAWQAKNFA

-904 TGQGEAGFDGKRL
+904 SGQGEAGFDGKRL

-946 VGEPRKQDAPKAP
+946 VGEPRKPEGAKAA
-959 LPVHLNVDLDLG
+959 LPVHLNIDLDLG

-976 HAQGLEG
+976 HAQNLEG

-1022 PGIMIF
+1022 PGIVIF
-1028 DGALDNPA
+1028 DGPLDNPA

-1137 AVAVGKRLSDK
+1137 AIAVGKRLSDK
-1148 LYVSYEQ
+1148 VYVSYEQ